1 MHTPV
6 TIVRGIDAEAA
17 MRQPLVK
24 KDATDMKSL
33 LGKIPHQSCVR
44 FIHPRKTGHSH
55 TGILALPGV
64 LILDPDAAEGE
75 AYSNG

>member
-1 MHTPV
+1 
-6 TIVRGIDAEAA
+6 
-17 MRQPLVK
+17 
-24 KDATDMKSL
+24 MKSL
-33 LGKIPHQSCVR
+33 LGNIPHQSCVR

-64 LILDPDAAEGE
+64 LILDPDAAEGK